1 MAEKKKANNKK
12 NSGIGLALWTVAAL
26 ILLILFIKN
35 SSTIIKNLKT
45 TGFFEKLGTKTPSVI
60 QNASVPEE
68 PVEND
73 VQPLESVQIDLTNSN
88 TKSSSDSNLISQNE
102 KTEQQQQKVAREKSE
117 EKEKNIAEKTQA
129 QEIAKKADE
138 EKVSE
143 KEKSAQEKKESTPAK
158 TEAPVPE
165 KTMSLK
171 LYYMAINADGS
182 VARKEVTRAMKKS
195 DSPLVDAVNA
205 LIQGPNVSEE
215 NLGCRTLI
223 SNGTRLI
230 GASVKDGTATL
241 NFSGEFE
248 FNQYGIEGTRGQLQQ
263 IVFTATAFPTVS
275 NVQFLIDGE
284 KRDYLGSEGVWI
296 GSPLSRNSF

>member
-26 ILLILFIKN
+26 VLLILFIKN

-117 EKEKNIAEKTQA
+117 EKTQT
-129 QEIAKKADE
+129 QETAKKADE

-143 KEKSAQEKKESTPAK
+143 KEKAAQEKKENTPAK

-230 GASVKDGTATL
+230 GASVKHGTATL